1 MNTEKIK
8 KIIRIIGPTVLF
20 CLFLLIVFKTAHAQS
35 YLGEGW
41 DENLGGVKNFATE
54 GKTGEEL
61 VINFV
66 QNAIRIVR
74 FFVGGVALIMGILYG
89 MSLVFARGKEEVIT
103 KQKTNFLYVFMG
115 FIILIISENVAG
127 IFNPEKATA
136 DKLIDFNAA
145 HDQLR
150 NVVNYIKWMLGSII
164 VMFMVISSIR
174 MITAGG
180 EEEMIT
186 KQKRNLTWNIIGMMI
201 ILLASNIVNAIYVLN
216 EGSDGTYTGEVSAEG
231 PRTAIV
237 EITSIIRLILVF
249 LGPIA
254 IAFTIYAGFMYLTS
268 FGNDEGNQKAKRMII
283 GGVTGVIIVFAAY
296 AIVNTITAEK
306 LAFIPT
312 ILMT

>member
-1 MNTEKIK
+1 MNIKTLK
-8 KIIRIIGPTVLF
+8 KIIKIVGPTALF
-20 CLFLLIVFKTAHAQS
+20 CLFLFIVFKTAYAQS

-41 DENLGGVKNFATE
+41 DQHLGGVQNFATE

-61 VINFV
+61 AIGFI

-74 FFVGGVALIMGILYG
+74 FIVGGVALIMGILYG
-89 MSLVFARGKEEVIT
+89 MMLVFARGKEEVIT

-127 IFNPEKATA
+127 IFNPEKATT
-136 DKLIDFNAA
+136 DKLIDFEAA

-150 NVVNYIKWMLGSII
+150 DIVDYIKWLLGSVI
-164 VMFMVISSIR
+164 VLFMVISSIR

-186 KQKRNLTWNIIGMMI
+186 KQKRNLTWNVIGMMV
-201 ILLASNIVNAIYVLN
+201 ILLASGIVNAIYVVN
-216 EGSDGTYTGEVSAEG
+216 ESTGEVSAGG
-231 PRTAIV
+231 PNAAVTEV
-237 EITSIIRLILVF
+237 TSIIRLILVF

-254 IAFTIYAGFMYLTS
+254 IAFTIYAGFTYLTS
-268 FGNDEGNQKAKRMII
+268 FGNDEANQKAKRMII
-283 GGVTGVIIVFAAY
+283 GGITGVIIIFAAY
-296 AIVNTITAEK
+296 ALVNTVASEK